1 MAAFQKLPFP
11 NEIMD
16 QPQKPLGKM
25 RNWVRKRSRE
35 SASASLAHL
44 GLTYALAVVVYGLGG
59 WWLDKRLETTPW
71 FTLVGVALGAVGGF
85 IWVYREVM
93 RDSSASQDE
102 QEEKGKP

>member
-1 MAAFQKLPFP
+1 MAACQKLPFP

-16 QPQKPLGKM
+16 QPTKPLGKM

-59 WWLDKRLETTPW
+59 WWLDKRLETMPW
-71 FTLVGVALGAVGGF
+71 FTLLGVALGAIGGF

-93 RDSSASQDE
+93 RDNNASQDE
-102 QEEKGKP
+102 REEKEKP